1 MSSSFACRFLKEH
14 TKNNAKLET
23 HVLAHTALK
32 VTNVLAFLGYLCP
45 GSCQLTVKEVIEM
58 PIALK
63 EMDRV
68 DLINIE
74 RLAHILKGLS
84 PIEFETLEVLL
95 DDEASKTINQSLKEL
110 EASKRIPIDE
120 W

>member
-1 MSSSFACRFLKEH
+1 M
-14 TKNNAKLET
+14 
-23 HVLAHTALK
+23 
-32 VTNVLAFLGYLCP
+32 
-45 GSCQLTVKEVIEM
+45 EM
-58 PIALK
+58 PSTLK

-84 PIEFETLEVLL
+84 AVEFETLEILL
-95 DDEASKTINQSLKEL
+95 DEEASKTITQSLKEL
-110 EASKRIPIDE
+110 EAGERIPIDE